1 MCGSVKSSVDA
12 ILKMVLNSVM
22 LAEQV
27 DVKEF
32 ISQASEI
39 NRLDDMISS
48 YTKSDESVP
57 YAPHRIQNLLAYVV
71 SDRGMKARE
80 EKRKAG
86 K

>member
-1 MCGSVKSSVDA
+1 MCGSMKSSVDA

-39 NRLDDMISS
+39 NRLDDMVLN
-48 YTKSDESVP
+48 YTKADEFVP
-57 YAPHRIQNLLAYVV
+57 YAPHRIQNLLAYAV
-71 SDRGMKARE
+71 SEHGMKERE
-80 EKRKAG
+80 
-86 K
+86 